1 MSIQQI
7 SFKKL
12 LYKFSVIYLLSG
24 NAFVIFIREAL
35 CVYQDTQTEY
45 KTCSRF
51 IFRLTDR
58 TDRQTLCY
66 VLQHVLTISTCNRS
80 SVAYSMN
87 FFSSILVFLK
97 SIALAAIHYISI
109 RCVGVI
115 KIRVTNSLLSVDF
128 PQEREETENDIFVPF
143 TFFLL
148 RLSLLFLSSL

>member
-1 MSIQQI
+1 
-7 SFKKL
+7 
-12 LYKFSVIYLLSG
+12 
-24 NAFVIFIREAL
+24 
-35 CVYQDTQTEY
+35 
-45 KTCSRF
+45 
-51 IFRLTDR
+51 
-58 TDRQTLCY
+58 
-66 VLQHVLTISTCNRS
+66 
-80 SVAYSMN
+80 MN

-148 RLSLLFLSSL
+148 RLSLLFLSSLWDLFESILGLSVLLVSYLNYIRSVAGLGIPK